1 MIYLDVRSPAEFT
14 AEHYPD
20 AINHDVELIMNGIM
34 PDIPRD
40 TEIRVYCRSGSR
52 AAFAVQA
59 MQRAGFLQVVNV
71 LDNKKIS

>member
-1 MIYLDVRSPAEFT
+1 
-14 AEHYPD
+14 
-20 AINHDVELIMNGIM
+20 MNGIM

-71 LDNKKIS
+71 GGLVDILK